1 MHAKSWLAAARAGQA
16 RPGQGAYSCP
26 FAASNP
32 TMSAPTKEYQLVVM
46 GGGGVGK
53 STLSVQFIQG
63 QFVDEYDPTIEDSY
77 RKELEVD
84 GERISLDILD
94 TAGQEQ
100 YSAMREQYMKTGQ
113 GFLLVF
119 SVTNKASFNE
129 IAVLHQQIMR
139 AKNNDSNFPIV
150 LVGNKC
156 DLADQREVAAEEGT
170 RLANRLNLP
179 YIETSA
185 KTRTNVDESFTK
197 LAARIL
203 QYEKQQ
209 VAHARSRVQS
219 QAAPARAAA
228 PPPPL
233 AAAPKE
239 DSSCCVLA

>member
-1 MHAKSWLAAARAGQA
+1 
-16 RPGQGAYSCP
+16 
-26 FAASNP
+26 
-32 TMSAPTKEYQLVVM
+32 MSTQIKEYQLVVM

-77 RKELEVD
+77 RKELVVD
-84 GERISLDILD
+84 GETISLDILD

-129 IAVLHQQIMR
+129 IALLQQQIMR
-139 AKNNDSNFPIV
+139 AKNNDSSFPIV

-156 DLADQREVAAEEGT
+156 DLEDEREVSTEDGQ

-185 KTRTNVDESFTK
+185 KTRTNVDESFLK
-197 LAARIL
+197 LASSIL
-203 QYEKQQ
+203 KYEKQQ
-209 VAHARSRVQS
+209 DENARSRVQS
-219 QAAPARAAA
+219 QVAAPVSAKVETPKPAASKKKA
-228 PPPPL
+228 
-233 AAAPKE
+233 
-239 DSSCCVLA
+239 DNSCCVIA